1 MVARRRRSCYTVQ
14 IEGINKARVS
24 VLEFRSRA
32 GLNRDWVYSQ
42 SIVRVD
48 HLNSATLFAMAPHC
62 TLAMR
67 SRSTGDTKLRDL
79 SAVSVMESV
88 VFRFE

>member
-1 MVARRRRSCYTVQ
+1 LVAGGAGVAEVGVEWRPVRNHTTVQ

-24 VLEFRSRA
+24 MLEFRLKA
-32 GLNRDWVYSQ
+32 GLNRDWVKKQ

-62 TLAMR
+62 TLAM
-67 SRSTGDTKLRDL
+67 
-79 SAVSVMESV
+79 
-88 VFRFE
+88 

>member
-1 MVARRRRSCYTVQ
+1 LVAGGAGVAEVGVKWRPVRNHATVQ

-24 VLEFRSRA
+24 MLEFRLKA
-32 GLNRDWVYSQ
+32 GLNRDWVKKQ

-62 TLAMR
+62 TLAM
-67 SRSTGDTKLRDL
+67 
-79 SAVSVMESV
+79 
-88 VFRFE
+88 